1 MKKNVNKKNVEK
13 VLTTVG
19 VTGALLGTGMMA
31 NNVHADATPV
41 KADNNVSQKA
51 SVQPEVTIGD
61 VDTAQAEDTGATVAR
76 DTAQATVDSDKQAV
90 NEQTSQVSQD
100 QAGVDK
106 AQKNAD
112 DATPEN
118 IGKTKTDIS
127 NQQAKISDDQSQVDQ
142 TTQNSKDA
150 QNAVTAAQT
159 EVDKQNQAIAG
170 TQADTDQA
178 KTASDQANQAA
189 QSADQA
195 VKDNDA
201 NIKNASDTKSKDN
214 ADLTNTTNQLN
225 HDNQAVKDTQSKVD
239 QDQTDVN
246 NKKATVDADQANV
259 NQKQSAVNDD
269 QAKIDNI
276 QNQISN
282 LNQKDG
288 SVITVPQANY
298 ADMQN
303 WTDDQ
308 WKQWALGIK
317 WTFGATADSQ
327 NEHVDLTHLTQAQ
340 YDEMQACLG
349 TLLNQIRG
357 QIGAPEVKI
366 GGQGMQDVQAD
377 LMNRYAQDN
386 WDINSKRDSDLEA
399 SGDIQSEYGLGW
411 IYDNAASGFELDGG
425 DGFNIHNLTMGDI
438 QQMIFDKTNQMIA
451 GDKALAWNNSRILTG
466 MYDQNNGTIYY
477 GMTFDKFGN
486 AHIVETYLSQ
496 DKYGQEM
503 AAKEATKTF
512 DQTTAYNPIAD
523 REAKLNELYAQL
535 REAQAT
541 LATDKGQL
549 ANYQTTLANDK
560 KGLDTLTQTLLS
572 DQQTL
577 VELQSQIQNENNRI
591 AQLTTDVANQQKI
604 IDDGQAKSASLVAAA
619 QKAHNAATQAQKAYT
634 ANQDLIATK
643 KAKLTALEA
652 KLSQAQSVYQTAQT
666 AETKAQKQLT
676 QDQAELAR
684 LQQQLTDYKNAT
696 QLLADAK
703 QKLAD
708 SQAKLATLQA
718 QLDTDK
724 TALAKAQSALDSADA
739 NLAKVKAQY
748 AADQAIKAAKAA
760 AQKAHDEAKAK
771 AQYAADQAAKAKEQK
786 ATSETAKVPA
796 GTTTN
801 INNVPNVKA
810 NANGTYTLPNNVV
823 VNANGMAT
831 SIEETD
837 VVPNEFYVN
846 DQGQIIN
853 LKGDVLQ
860 PVVALGQSETK
871 ASQKQSGLAQFT
883 NPDTNKKNVL
893 PNTGEAKDNNLMAIL
908 GMLMVALAGIFGV
921 ADLKKAKHS
930 AK

>member
-31 NNVHADATPV
+31 NNAHADATPV

-51 SVQPEVTIGD
+51 AVQPEVTIGD
-61 VDTAQAEDTGATVAR
+61 VDTAQAEDTGAVIAR
-76 DTAQATVDSDKQAV
+76 DAAQATVDGDKQAV
-90 NEQTSQVSQD
+90 NDQTSQVSQD

-246 NKKATVDADQANV
+246 NKKATVDTDQANV
-259 NQKQSAVNDD
+259 NQKQSAINDD
-269 QAKIDNI
+269 QAKTDNI

-308 WKQWALGIK
+308 WKQWALGSK

-340 YDEMQACLG
+340 YDEMQAYLG

-366 GGQGMQDVQAD
+366 GGQGMQDVQVD

-386 WDINSKRDSDLEA
+386 WDINSKPSTDLEA
-399 SGDIQSEYGLGW
+399 EGDIQSEYGLGY
-411 IYDNAASGFELDGG
+411 IYDNSASGFQPFSGYD
-425 DGFNIHNLTMGDI
+425 IHNLTMGDI

-477 GMTFDKFGN
+477 GMTFDKFHN

-549 ANYQTTLANDK
+549 ANYQVTLANDQ

-619 QKAHNAATQAQKAYT
+619 QKAHDAATQAQKAYT

-643 KAKLTALEA
+643 KAKLTALET

-771 AQYAADQAAKAKEQK
+771 ATAQKATSETAKAKEQK
-786 ATSETAKVPA
+786 ATSETTKVPA
-796 GTTTN
+796 GATTN
-801 INNVPNVKA
+801 INNVPNVKI

-823 VNANGMAT
+823 FNANGMVI
-831 SIEETD
+831 SIEGTD

-883 NPDTNKKNVL
+883 NPDTNKKNSL

>member
-41 KADNNVSQKA
+41 KTDSNVSQKA
-51 SVQPEVTIGD
+51 AVQPEVTIGD
-61 VDTAQAEDTGATVAR
+61 VDTAQAEDTGAVIAR
-76 DTAQATVDSDKQAV
+76 DAAQATVDSDKQAV
-90 NEQTSQVSQD
+90 NDQTSQVSQD

-106 AQKNAD
+106 AQKNVA

-118 IGKTKTDIS
+118 IDKTKTDIS
-127 NQQAKISDDQSQVDQ
+127 NQQGKISDDQSQVDQ

-150 QNAVTAAQT
+150 QSGVTTAQAD
-159 EVDKQNQAIAG
+159 VDKQSQAIAS

-178 KTASDQANQAA
+178 KTASDQANQTA
-189 QSADQA
+189 QSDDQA
-195 VKDNDA
+195 IKDNDA

-214 ADLTNTTNQLN
+214 VDLANTTKQLN

-239 QDQTDVN
+239 QDQTNVN
-246 NKKATVDADQANV
+246 NKKATVDADQNKV

-269 QAKIDNI
+269 QAKTDNI
-276 QNQISN
+276 QNQISI

-308 WKQWALGIK
+308 WKQWTLGIK
-317 WTFGATADSQ
+317 WTFGATAGSQ

-340 YDEMQACLG
+340 YDGMQAYLG

-366 GGQGMQDVQAD
+366 AGQGMQNALAD
-377 LMNRYAQDN
+377 LMSRYAQDN
-386 WDINSKRDSDLEA
+386 WDVNSKRDADLEA
-399 SGDIQSEYGLGW
+399 DGDIQSEYGLGW
-411 IYDNAASGFELDGG
+411 IFDNSGSGFELDGG
-425 DGFNIHNLTMGDI
+425 DGFDVHNLTMNDI
-438 QQMIFDKTNQMIA
+438 QRMVFDKVVQMIA
-451 GDKALAWNNSRILTG
+451 GNKALDWNNSRNLVG

-477 GMTFDKFGN
+477 GMTFDKFN
-486 AHIVETYLSQ
+486 NVHIVETYLSQ
-496 DKYGQEM
+496 DKYGQKM
-503 AAKEATKTF
+503 AAKTATKTF
-512 DQTTAYNPIAD
+512 DQTAAYNPIAD
-523 REAKLNELYAQL
+523 REAKLNELYVQL

-619 QKAHNAATQAQKAYT
+619 QKAHDAATQAQKAYT

-684 LQQQLTDYKNAT
+684 LQQQLADYKNAK
-696 QLLADAK
+696 QLLVDAK

-708 SQAKLATLQA
+708 SKAKLATLQA
-718 QLDTDK
+718 KLDTDK
-724 TALAKAQSALDSADA
+724 TALSKTQSVLDAADA

-748 AADQAIKAAKAA
+748 AAVEAVKAATQKAA
-760 AQKAHDEAKAK
+760 DEAKAK
-771 AQYAADQAAKAKEQK
+771 ATAQK
-786 ATSETAKVPA
+786 ATSETTKVPA
-796 GTTTN
+796 GATTN
-801 INNVPNVKA
+801 INNVPNVKI

-823 VNANGMAT
+823 FNANGMVI
-831 SIEETD
+831 SIEGTD

-883 NPDTNKKNVL
+883 NPDTNKKNSL

-921 ADLKKAKHS
+921 ADLKKAKHF

>member
-31 NNVHADATPV
+31 NNAHADATPV
-41 KADNNVSQKA
+41 KTDSNVSQKA
-51 SVQPEVTIGD
+51 AVQPEVTIGD
-61 VDTAQAEDTGATVAR
+61 VDTAQAEDTGAVIAR
-76 DTAQATVDSDKQAV
+76 DAAQATVDSDKQAV
-90 NEQTSQVSQD
+90 NDQTSQVSQD

-106 AQKNAD
+106 AQKNVA

-118 IGKTKTDIS
+118 IDKTKTDIS
-127 NQQAKISDDQSQVDQ
+127 NQQGKISDDQSQVDQ

-150 QNAVTAAQT
+150 QSGVTTAQAD
-159 EVDKQNQAIAG
+159 VDKQSQAIAS

-178 KTASDQANQAA
+178 KTASDQANQTA
-189 QSADQA
+189 QSDDQA
-195 VKDNDA
+195 IKDNDA

-214 ADLTNTTNQLN
+214 VDLANTTKQLN

-239 QDQTDVN
+239 QDQTNVN
-246 NKKATVDADQANV
+246 NKKATVDADQNKV

-269 QAKIDNI
+269 QAKTDNI

-282 LNQKDG
+282 LNQKGG

-340 YDEMQACLG
+340 YDEMQAYLG

-357 QIGAPEVKI
+357 QIGAPEVKV

-386 WDINSKRDSDLEA
+386 WDINSKPSTDLEA
-399 SGDIQSEYGLGW
+399 EGDIQSEYGLGY
-411 IYDNAASGFELDGG
+411 IYDNSASGFQRF
-425 DGFNIHNLTMGDI
+425 DGFDIHNLTMGDI

-477 GMTFDKFGN
+477 GMTFDKFHN

-503 AAKEATKTF
+503 AAKKATKTF
-512 DQTTAYNPIAD
+512 DQTAAYNPIAD

-549 ANYQTTLANDK
+549 ANYQTTLTNDK

-577 VELQSQIQNENNRI
+577 VELQGQIQNENNRI

-604 IDDGQAKSASLVAAA
+604 IDDGQAKSASLVATA
-619 QKAHNAATQAQKAYT
+619 QKAHDEATKAQKAYT
-634 ANQDLIATK
+634 ADLDLIATK

-684 LQQQLTDYKNAT
+684 LQQQLADYKNAK
-696 QLLADAK
+696 QLLVDAK

-708 SQAKLATLQA
+708 SQAKLTTLQA

-748 AADQAIKAAKAA
+748 AAVEAIKAAKAA

-831 SIEETD
+831 SIEGTD

-846 DQGQIIN
+846 NQGQIIN

-883 NPDTNKKNVL
+883 NPDTNKKNAL

>member
-41 KADNNVSQKA
+41 KTDSNVSQKA
-51 SVQPEVTIGD
+51 AVQPEVTIGD
-61 VDTAQAEDTGATVAR
+61 VDTAQAEDTGAVIAR

-90 NEQTSQVSQD
+90 NDQASQVSQD

-106 AQKNAD
+106 AQKNVA

-118 IGKTKTDIS
+118 IDKTKTDIS
-127 NQQAKISDDQSQVDQ
+127 NQQGKISDDQSQVDQ

-150 QNAVTAAQT
+150 QNGVTTAQAD
-159 EVDKQNQAIAG
+159 VDKQNQVIAG

-178 KTASDQANQAA
+178 KTASEQANQTA

-214 ADLTNTTNQLN
+214 ADLANTTKQLN
-225 HDNQAVKDTQSKVD
+225 HDNQAVKDTQAKVD
-239 QDQTDVN
+239 QDQTNVN
-246 NKKATVDADQANV
+246 NKKATVDADQNKV

-269 QAKIDNI
+269 QAKINNI

-288 SVITVPQANY
+288 SVITVPRANY

-308 WKQWALGIK
+308 WKQWALGSK

-438 QQMIFDKTNQMIA
+438 QQMIFDKTNQMIV

-477 GMTFDKFGN
+477 GVTFDKFGN

-619 QKAHNAATQAQKAYT
+619 QKAHDAATQAQKAYT
-634 ANQDLIATK
+634 ADLDLIATK
-643 KAKLTALEA
+643 KAQLTALEA
-652 KLSQAQSVYQTAQT
+652 KLSQAQSVYQTAQAT
-666 AETKAQKQLT
+666 ETKAQKQLT
-676 QDQAELAR
+676 QDQAKLAR
-684 LQQQLTDYKNAT
+684 LQQQLADYKNAK
-696 QLLADAK
+696 QLLVDAK

-708 SQAKLATLQA
+708 SKAKLATLQA
-718 QLDTDK
+718 KLDTDK
-724 TALAKAQSALDSADA
+724 TALSKTQSVLDAADA

-748 AADQAIKAAKAA
+748 AAVEAVKAATQKAA
-760 AQKAHDEAKAK
+760 DEAKAK
-771 AQYAADQAAKAKEQK
+771 ATAQK
-786 ATSETAKVPA
+786 ATSETTKVPA
-796 GTTTN
+796 GATTN
-801 INNVPNVKA
+801 INNVPNVKI

-823 VNANGMAT
+823 FNANGMVS
-831 SIEETD
+831 SIEGTD

-883 NPDTNKKNVL
+883 NPDTNKKSSL

-921 ADLKKAKHS
+921 ADLKKAKHF

>member
-31 NNVHADATPV
+31 NNAHADATPV
-41 KADNNVSQKA
+41 KTDSNVSQKA
-51 SVQPEVTIGD
+51 AVQPEVTIGD
-61 VDTAQAEDTGATVAR
+61 VDTAQAEDTGAVIAR
-76 DTAQATVDSDKQAV
+76 DAAQATVDSDKQAV

-106 AQKNAD
+106 AQKNVA

-118 IGKTKTDIS
+118 IDKTKTDIS
-127 NQQAKISDDQSQVDQ
+127 NQQGKISDDQSQVDQ

-150 QNAVTAAQT
+150 QSGVTTAQAD
-159 EVDKQNQAIAG
+159 VDKQSQAIAS

-178 KTASDQANQAA
+178 KTASDQANQTA
-189 QSADQA
+189 QSDDQA
-195 VKDNDA
+195 IKDNDA

-214 ADLTNTTNQLN
+214 VDLANTTKQLN

-239 QDQTDVN
+239 QDQTNVN
-246 NKKATVDADQANV
+246 NKKATVDADQNKV

-269 QAKIDNI
+269 QAKTDNI
-276 QNQISN
+276 QNQISI

-317 WTFGATADSQ
+317 WTFGATAGSQ

-340 YDEMQACLG
+340 YDEMQAYLG

-366 GGQGMQDVQAD
+366 GGQGMQNALAD

-386 WDINSKRDSDLEA
+386 WDINSKPDADLKAE
-399 SGDIQSEYGLGW
+399 GDIQSEYGLGW
-411 IYDNAASGFELDGG
+411 IFDNAASGFELDGG
-425 DGFNIHNLTMGDI
+425 DGFDVHNLTMSDI
-438 QQMIFDKTNQMIA
+438 QRMTFDKVVQMIA
-451 GDKALAWNNSRILTG
+451 GNKALDWNNSRILTG
-466 MYDQNNGTIYY
+466 MYDQNNGTIYC
-477 GMTFDKFGN
+477 GMTFDKFHN

-496 DKYGQEM
+496 DKYGQSV
-503 AAKEATKTF
+503 AAKTATKTF
-512 DQTTAYNPIAD
+512 DQTAAYNPIAD
-523 REAKLNELYAQL
+523 REAKLNELYVQL

-604 IDDGQAKSASLVAAA
+604 IDDGQAKSASLVATA
-619 QKAHNAATQAQKAYT
+619 QKAHDEATKAQKAYT
-634 ANQDLIATK
+634 ADLDLIATK
-643 KAKLTALEA
+643 KAQLTALEA
-652 KLSQAQSVYQTAQT
+652 KLSQAQSVYQTAQA

-676 QDQAELAR
+676 QDQAKLAR
-684 LQQQLTDYKNAT
+684 LQQQLADYKNAK
-696 QLLADAK
+696 QLLVDAK

-708 SQAKLATLQA
+708 SKAKLATLQA
-718 QLDTDK
+718 KLDTDK
-724 TALAKAQSALDSADA
+724 TALSKTQSVLDAADA

-748 AADQAIKAAKAA
+748 AAVEAVKAA
-760 AQKAHDEAKAK
+760 AQKAADEAKAK
-771 AQYAADQAAKAKEQK
+771 AKATAQKATK
-786 ATSETAKVPA
+786 ATSETTKVPA

-801 INNVPNVKA
+801 IKNVPNVKI

-823 VNANGMAT
+823 VNANGIVI
-831 SIEETD
+831 SIEGTD

-883 NPDTNKKNVL
+883 NPDTNKKNSL

-921 ADLKKAKHS
+921 ADLKKAKHF

>member
-31 NNVHADATPV
+31 NNAHADATPV

-51 SVQPEVTIGD
+51 AAQPEVTIGD
-61 VDTAQAEDTGATVAR
+61 VDTAQAEDTGAVIAR
-76 DTAQATVDSDKQAV
+76 DAAQATVDSDKQAV
-90 NEQTSQVSQD
+90 NEQTSQVSQN
-100 QAGVDK
+100 QADVDK
-106 AQKNAD
+106 AQKNAA

-118 IGKTKTDIS
+118 IDKTKTDIS
-127 NQQAKISDDQSQVDQ
+127 NQQGKISDDQSQVDQ

-150 QNAVTAAQT
+150 QNGVTTAQAD
-159 EVDKQNQAIAG
+159 VDKQNQVIAG

-178 KTASDQANQAA
+178 KTASEQANQTA

-214 ADLTNTTNQLN
+214 ADLANTTKQLN

-239 QDQTDVN
+239 QDQTNVN
-246 NKKATVDADQANV
+246 NKKATVDADQNKV

-269 QAKIDNI
+269 QAKTDNI
-276 QNQISN
+276 QNQISI

-308 WKQWALGIK
+308 WKQWTLGIK
-317 WTFGATADSQ
+317 WTFGATAGSQ
-327 NEHVDLTHLTQAQ
+327 KEHVDLTHLTQAQ
-340 YDEMQACLG
+340 YDGMQAYLG

-366 GGQGMQDVQAD
+366 AGQGMQNALAD
-377 LMNRYAQDN
+377 LMSRYAQDN
-386 WDINSKRDSDLEA
+386 WDVNSKRDADLEA
-399 SGDIQSEYGLGW
+399 DGDIQSEYGLGW
-411 IYDNAASGFELDGG
+411 IFDNSASGFQRF
-425 DGFNIHNLTMGDI
+425 DGFDIHNLTMGDI
-438 QQMIFDKTNQMIA
+438 QQMVFDKVVQMIA
-451 GDKALAWNNSRILTG
+451 GNKALDWNNSRNLVG

-477 GMTFDKFGN
+477 GMTFDKFN
-486 AHIVETYLSQ
+486 NVHIVETYLSQ

-503 AAKEATKTF
+503 AAKKATKTF
-512 DQTTAYNPIAD
+512 DQTAAYNPIAD

-604 IDDGQAKSASLVAAA
+604 IDDGQAKSASLVATA
-619 QKAHNAATQAQKAYT
+619 QKAHDEATKAQKAYT
-634 ANQDLIATK
+634 ADLDLIATK
-643 KAKLTALEA
+643 KAQLTALEA
-652 KLSQAQSVYQTAQT
+652 KLSQAQSVYQTAQA

-676 QDQAELAR
+676 QDQAKLAR
-684 LQQQLTDYKNAT
+684 LQQQLADYKNAK
-696 QLLADAK
+696 QLLTDAK

-724 TALAKAQSALDSADA
+724 TALAKAQSALDAADA

-883 NPDTNKKNVL
+883 NPDTNKKNAL